1 MMKKIT
7 LTFLLTVVCLISF
20 GQTFNFNGSDEGW
33 TETTGCSISTTST
46 DLSVD
51 LNGDGT
57 NPNFGTL
64 TAGVDGSVNKF
75 VGINI
80 LNSNPN
86 GPTFMRVSYPKA
98 TSGRVYIN
106 LEITAGDVDYKTYWF
121 DLTNADWGDATED
134 DIKIHFKAAGNTNYT
149 VPTDGVS
156 VLFNQISFVDAL
168 PREEKLAYEFD
179 TNDDFEGWDNLVDAT
194 ATVQGG
200 SLIISPSGSS
210 IAKVTN
216 TVNAVNADENNYM
229 YIFYKNLSPTNN
241 QLRIQ
246 FRSSIDDYS
255 AYTGTNVTI
264 NQSMSEFEALAID
277 LETAKPTEWSGT
289 TQDFQIAI
297 RNTNNDGNG
306 ASADGDLEIDR
317 IVFSNDATLSSK
329 DLQLSNTQFY
339 PNPANERLFIKT
351 EDALKAIDI
360 FDVTGKNVLTTTNFR
375 DSIDISTLNRGLYL
389 VKITAVNESTMV
401 KKLIKD

>member
-1 MMKKIT
+1 MKKIT
-7 LTFLLTVVCLISF
+7 LTFLLSIICLMGF
-20 GQTFNFNGSDEGW
+20 GQTFDFNGTDDGW
-33 TETTGCSISTTST
+33 TETVGCAISATST
-46 DLSVD
+46 ALSIDLT
-51 LNGDGT
+51 GDAT

-64 TAGVDGSVNKF
+64 TAGIDGSVNKF
-75 VGINI
+75 VGINV

-86 GPTFMRVSYPKA
+86 GPTFMRVSYPKS

-106 LEITAGDVDYKTYWF
+106 MEITAGDEDYKTYWF
-121 DLTNADWGDATED
+121 DLANAEWGDATED
-134 DIKIHFKAAGNTNYT
+134 DIKIHFKATGNSNYT
-149 VPTDGVS
+149 VPAEGVS
-156 VLFNQISFVDAL
+156 ILFNQISFVDAI
-168 PREEKLAYEFD
+168 PRQEKLVYEFD
-179 TNDDFEGWDNLVDAT
+179 TGDDFEGWDNLVDAS

-200 SLIISPSGSS
+200 SLIISPTGGA

-216 TVNAVNADENNYM
+216 TVNAVNADGNNYM
-229 YIFYKNLSPTNN
+229 YIFYKNLSPSNN

-246 FRSSIDDYS
+246 FRSSIDGYT

-264 NQSMSEFEALAID
+264 NQSMSEFEALSIN

-297 RNTNNDGNG
+297 RNTNNGGNV

-329 DLQLSNTQFY
+329 DLQLSYIQFY
-339 PNPANERLFIKT
+339 PNPAKERLFIKT
-351 EDALKAIDI
+351 EDALEAVDI
-360 FDVTGKNVLTTTNFR
+360 FDVTGKNVLTSNHFR

-389 VKITAVNESTMV
+389 VKITAVNQSIMV